1 VKAVRQMICE
11 EEVWRLGI
19 EPFRK
24 EALSFSL
31 NHTRVQGHTTT
42 HIFFFLKKI
51 SHPVSMT
58 C

>member
-42 HIFFFLKKI
+42 HNFFFLN
-51 SHPVSMT
+51 SLTPFQ
-58 C
+58 